1 MTLKDH
7 KDNFRSNPTCGLINP
22 SKNKLGKVS
31 KQLLEK
37 INSDFVEKLQFNQL
51 GHTNTA
57 LK

>member
-7 KDNFRSNPTCGLINP
+7 KDNFRSNPTRGLINP

>member
-37 INSDFVEKLQFNQL
+37 INSGILKKLKLNQWC
-51 GHTNTA
+51 NTDA
-57 LK
+57 V